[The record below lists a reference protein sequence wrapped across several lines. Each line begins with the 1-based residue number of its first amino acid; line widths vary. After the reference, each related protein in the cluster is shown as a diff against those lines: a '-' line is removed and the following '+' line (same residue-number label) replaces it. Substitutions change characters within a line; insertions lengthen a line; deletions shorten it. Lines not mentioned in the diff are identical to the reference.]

1 VCRLCVEVQVS
12 VLDLCRQCVPVNLQ
26 YSYLLGHEEKAETVI
41 FHVHSE
47 LDVGINV
54 IKVVQEHVELFFP
67 VRPYHESVVH
77 VPVTMG
83 GFLGALLIACCS
95 KYSI

>member
-1 VCRLCVEVQVS
+1 MKKRP
-12 VLDLCRQCVPVNLQ
+12 RQLF
-26 YSYLLGHEEKAETVI
+26 